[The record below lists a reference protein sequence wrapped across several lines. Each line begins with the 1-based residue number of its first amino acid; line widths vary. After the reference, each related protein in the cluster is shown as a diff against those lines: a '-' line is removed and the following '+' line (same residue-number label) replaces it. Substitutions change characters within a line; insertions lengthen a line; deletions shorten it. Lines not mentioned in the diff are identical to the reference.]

1 MSTVKTPAAV
11 VAAAKAAK
19 AATTKTS
26 TAKAAPVK
34 AVAAKSAAKPAAAKP
49 TVEPKVEKKA
59 YRLLTGID
67 NEQFCQRVSDAL
79 ADGYVLYGS
88 PAITYNAAQG
98 KNIVAQAIVLKNQP
112 KKKKKK

>member
-26 TAKAAPVK
+26 PAKAAPVK
-34 AVAAKSAAKPAAAKP
+34 AVAAKSAAKPAGAKP
-49 TVEPKVEKKA
+49 AAAPKVEKKA

-67 NEQFCQRVSDAL
+67 NDQFCQRVSDAL

-88 PAITYNAAQG
+88 PAITFNG
-98 KNIVAQAIVLKNQP
+98 KNNIVAQAIVLKNQP